1 MFCPKY
7 RKNTLVDLEKVKN
20 YILSELG
27 NYVENYYSK
36 YGIRKSMF
44 TKPANNKEK
53 INNRISILNN
63 ALHKHNTNIQ
73 FFGILVLKYLSSKK
87 L

>member
-1 MFCPKY
+1 M
-7 RKNTLVDLEKVKN
+7 VDLEKVKKKC
-20 YILSELG
+20 ILYELG
-27 NYVENYYSK
+27 NYVENYHSK

-44 TKPANNKEK
+44 AKWSNNKEK

-63 ALHKHNTNIQ
+63 ALHKQNTNIQ
-73 FFGILVLKYLSSKK
+73 FFGILVFKYLSDEK